1 MMKRVI
7 ILGMIACS
15 LLVAS
20 TFSVT
25 AVDQISHIDSENDLL
40 DYNFQSVD
48 DNIPDIDIKEVSCEK
63 NGKEI
68 TLSLKLVDE
77 GQIQETDEYAY
88 MIALTTDIEEYT
100 ALYSQGECEV
110 SDSSFNI
117 LEDFDYSIVDG
128 NEFQVTFDLSSS
140 DEDCVS
146 ILGTTISPEF
156 FIDICPNEEFLDVDT
171 GGPYTGKP
179 GEPIQFSGSV
189 EGSSSDY
196 EWYWDFGD
204 GEISEEENPT
214 HIYDEPGTYDV
225 SVYVI
230 DEVNANEGVGITT
243 ATITTNSGTS
253 NGDDKSD
260 DTGSGLIMFIALI
273 AIIAVAGIAVL
284 IYVIRR

>member
-7 ILGMIACS
+7 ILGLIACS
-15 LLVAS
+15 LLITS

-40 DYNFQSVD
+40 DFSFQSVD
-48 DNIPDIDIKEVSCEK
+48 ENIPDIDIKEVSLEK

-110 SDSSFNI
+110 SDSSYNL

-156 FIDICPNEEFLDVDT
+156 FIDICPNEEFLDVDA

-179 GEPIQFSGSV
+179 GEPIQFSGSIAD
-189 EGSSSDY
+189 SSSGY

-225 SVYVI
+225 SGYVI
-230 DEVNANEGVGITT
+230 DEVNANEGIGTTT

-253 NGDDKSD
+253 IGDDKSD
-260 DTGSGLIMFIALI
+260 DTGSVLIMFIALI